1 MLMKSKGILVFV
13 CACTL
18 LGVATKTNAC
28 TVFRLKAKDGSYLI
42 VRSMEFAFDMHY
54 QTVVVPRNTPF
65 QSPFMKDLNG
75 MKWDTK
81 YGYVAITSMKLTYG
95 ASDGMNEKGLAAALL
110 WYETDMTWQK
120 TTPADSNIALAQ
132 AMFCDWVLGNFSS
145 VEEVREAL
153 PKIKVFGYEDP
164 ASGLK
169 PTVHFI
175 VYDADGGC
183 IVIEYNEGTYKIYD
197 NPMGIMTNA
206 PEFPYHLNNLRN
218 YIGMRPNNPSSP
230 YEEKL
235 NIRPTGQGAGFW
247 GLPGD
252 YTPPSRFVRLA
263 VLTAYADQQ
272 ADAKANLNMGQH
284 IMNTFDIP
292 FGIISEKG
300 PDNKIYKESTQWV
313 TFRDL
318 TNKVLYFRTYDN
330 FTLRKIDLNKIDLSK
345 PSIRIYSMYDE
356 EQSIIDIS
364 DKPEVK

>member
-1 MLMKSKGILVFV
+1 MKYKTIILFVF
-13 CACTL
+13 AFFL
-18 LGVATKTNAC
+18 LGIVNETSAC
-28 TVFRLKAKDGSYLI
+28 TVFRIKAKDGSYLI
-42 VRSMEFAFDMHY
+42 VRSMEFAFDMNY
-54 QTVVVPRNTPF
+54 QSVVVPRNMPF
-65 QSPFMKDLNG
+65 QSPFMKDING
-75 MKWDTK
+75 MKWETK
-81 YGYVAITSMKLTYG
+81 YGYVGITSMKLTYG
-95 ASDGMNEKGLAAALL
+95 VSDGMNEKGLAAALL

-153 PKIKVFGYEDP
+153 PKIKVFGYEDS

-183 IVIEYNEGTYKIYD
+183 IVIEYNKGTYEIYD

-218 YIGMRPNNPSSP
+218 YTGMQAFNPSSSW
-230 YEEKL
+230 EEKYK
-235 NIRPTGQGAGFW
+235 IKPSGHGAGFW

-272 ADAKANLNMGQH
+272 ADAKANLNLGQH

-292 FGIISEKG
+292 FGIIAEKG
-300 PDNKIYKESTQWV
+300 PDDKIYKESTQWV

-318 TNKVLYFRTYDN
+318 TNKVFYFRTYDN
-330 FTLRKIDLNKIDLSK
+330 FTLRKIDLNKIDMSK
-345 PSIRIYSMYDE
+345 PGIKIYSMYDKQ
-356 EQSIIDIS
+356 QSIIDIT
-364 DKPEVK
+364 DKAEAK